1 MLKCL
6 IKPGDIALD
15 VGAHEGYV
23 ALWLSKL
30 GGGELFAVEPNPENL
45 IFLRSNIKLN
55 PEANIKVIE
64 KAVSDE
70 KGRMH
75 FYCSPDA
82 GANGSL
88 IPFSY
93 FSENRIEVEVDTLD
107 SLFGNLQRLDFL
119 KVDTEGN
126 ELKVLMGARQLLE
139 RCRPQICFEVSLTFW
154 AHLEQSVDAL
164 FKFLQDL
171 NYELFVLKGTQLQ
184 PYQWLDERIVNMFA
198 LHTSRIK
205 ELTSCGIITNGGR

>member
-1 MLKCL
+1 LK
-6 IKPGDIALD
+6 
-15 VGAHEGYV
+15 
-23 ALWLSKL
+23 
-30 GGGELFAVEPNPENL
+30 
-45 IFLRSNIKLN
+45 FLRSNIYLN

-88 IPFSY
+88 IPFTY
-93 FSENRIEVEVDTLD
+93 FSANRIEVEVDTLD
-107 SLFGNLQRLDFL
+107 SLFGNLERLDFL

-139 RCRPQICFEVSLTFW
+139 RCRPKICFEVSLTFW
-154 AHLEQSVDAL
+154 AYMEQSVDVL
-164 FKFLQDL
+164 FKLLRDQ
-171 NYELFVLKGTQLQ
+171 NYELFVLKGTHLQ

-198 LHTSRIK
+198 VHTSCIK
-205 ELTSCGIITNGGR
+205 ELTSSGIITIGGKKE